1 MEFKVTTDMINNS
14 LVSKGDVSRIE
25 KAMSKAKSG
34 QDITVA
40 FLGGS
45 ITQGC
50 NATKFED
57 CYASRTYKWFKDRF
71 SNIKVNYVN
80 AGVGATGSIIGGH
93 RLKKQV
99 LSQNPDIV
107 FIDFAVND
115 KDSIYDKVA
124 YESIVRRILSMENS
138 PAIVEVFM
146 SNFDGS
152 NVQNQ
157 QIEIGKKYNLP
168 MISFRNAIYTEM
180 INDRIKWE
188 DVASDEVHP
197 NDYGH
202 FIIANLLTSFMED
215 IYENLQDVKVNK
227 IELGEPLF
235 GDKYING
242 VIMNSNNLNAIEI
255 NGFSLDNEGF
265 QVFKDGW
272 KFISESGGETT
283 LSVNLEGKNIFLLY
297 KKTIKDT
304 ASKLAVKVDDKEE
317 IIIDTFFNN
326 GWGDYSATELLVEEL
341 LKEKYKIEIKV
352 LNEGKAVEAYIM
364 GFLVS

>member
-57 CYASRTYKWFKDRF
+57 CYASRTYKWFKDKF
-71 SNIKVNYVN
+71 SNINVKYVN
-80 AGVGATGSIIGGH
+80 AGVGATGSIIGVH
-93 RLKKQV
+93 RLEKQV

-124 YESIVRRILSMENS
+124 YESVVRRILSVENS
-138 PAIVEVFM
+138 PAIIEVFM

-152 NVQNQ
+152 NVQPQ

-168 MISFRNAIYTEM
+168 MISFRNAIYTE
-180 INDRIKWE
+180 IITNRLTWE

-202 FIIANLLTSFMED
+202 FIISNLLTTFMEN
-215 IYENLQDVKVNK
+215 IYNNLKEVRVNK

-235 GDKYING
+235 GDKYIYG
-242 VIMNSNNLNAIEI
+242 VTINNNNLNEKEVE
-255 NGFSLDNEGF
+255 GFSLDNEGF

-272 KFISESGGETT
+272 KFISENGGKAN
-283 LSVNLEGKNIFLLY
+283 LSVNLDGKNIFLLY

-304 ASKLAVKVDDKEE
+304 AAKLVVKVDDKDE
-317 IIIDTFFNN
+317 IIIDTFFKD
-326 GWGDYSATELLVEEL
+326 GWGDYSATEVLVEDL
-341 LKEKYKIEIKV
+341 LKGRHKIEIKV
-352 LNEGKAVEAYIM
+352 LNDNKSVEAYIM